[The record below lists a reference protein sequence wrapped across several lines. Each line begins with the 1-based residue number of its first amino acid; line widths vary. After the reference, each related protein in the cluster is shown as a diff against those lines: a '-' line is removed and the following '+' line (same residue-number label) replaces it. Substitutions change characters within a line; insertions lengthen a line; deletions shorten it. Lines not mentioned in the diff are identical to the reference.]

1 MNEDT
6 SLSLDVTILMFSNT
20 TPNVERTTIFAVVFC
35 IIICKISGIKT
46 YPKGYQPYFLPE
58 GRKISPVCV
67 MSMPG
72 ILGIQV
78 WTQMQMLEAAS
89 VVQQLIIQ
97 GKLTGKKAGGT
108 LNQVISPNANKSK
121 NGTGKSKV
129 LGKGKHEEIYWNE
142 GPRETMMNWQTQ
154 TGIQKG

>member
-1 MNEDT
+1 ME
-6 SLSLDVTILMFSNT
+6 LKHIQK
-20 TPNVERTTIFAVVFC
+20 A
-35 IIICKISGIKT
+35 ISHIDA
-46 YPKGYQPYFLPE
+46 PE
-58 GRKISPVCV
+58 GRKISLVCV

-89 VVQQLIIQ
+89 IVQQLIIQ

-121 NGTGKSKV
+121 NGHRQIESIRQRKT
-129 LGKGKHEEIYWNE
+129 
-142 GPRETMMNWQTQ
+142 REN
-154 TGIQKG
+154 ILE